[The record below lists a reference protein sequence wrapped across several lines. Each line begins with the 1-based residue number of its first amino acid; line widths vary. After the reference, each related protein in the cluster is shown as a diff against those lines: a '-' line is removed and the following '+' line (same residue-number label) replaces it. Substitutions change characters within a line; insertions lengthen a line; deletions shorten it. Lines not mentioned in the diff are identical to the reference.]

1 VIFNDYQ
8 HEMRE
13 VCNMKVHSG
22 RWFIVTLIV
31 LFTIVMA
38 ACTRPAR
45 PGDETPTSTVATSS
59 DGTVSGVVTATVAA
73 DTTSGGDTTGGD
85 AAADST
91 ATTVPPQPVEVTPEA
106 TSDAST
112 GDTSGGDTGATTPD
126 ASVATPDAGVA
137 TPDTSETTT
146 EDAPTPEPAIT
157 ATPVVTT
164 TADTTTGDTTT
175 EDTTTGDAAATTGTP
190 PTTEVN
196 HTVQLGESLYRIG
209 LQYGYSWTVLAQ
221 YNGIT
226 NPNYLTP
233 GQVIKI
239 PAAGTPPPTT
249 PPGEQLY
256 TVKRGD
262 TLGMIAAAYGVSWV
276 QIAEANGVVN
286 PNLIYPGQVL
296 KIPSNTPGPAPQFS
310 HVVKQGETLFLISL
324 HYGVVWTQIAEANSI
339 TAPYVIFP
347 GQTLI
352 IPGGS

>member
-1 VIFNDYQ
+1 
-8 HEMRE
+8 
-13 VCNMKVHSG
+13 MKVHSG

-31 LFTIVMA
+31 LFTVVMV

-45 PGDETPTSTVATSS
+45 PGDETPTPTVATSG
-59 DGTVSGVVTATVAA
+59 DGTVSGVVTATLAA

-85 AAADST
+85 AAAGDTST
-91 ATTVPPQPVEVTPEA
+91 TTPPQPVDATPEP

-112 GDTSGGDTGATTPD
+112 GDTSGDDTGA
-126 ASVATPDAGVA
+126 ATPDAGVA
-137 TPDTSETTT
+137 TPDTGEATT
-146 EDAPTPEPAIT
+146 EDAPTPEPGIT

-164 TADTTTGDTTT
+164 TDDAVTSDTTT
-175 EDTTTGDAAATTGTP
+175 EDTTAGDAAATTATGTP

-226 NPNYLTP
+226 NPNYVTP

-239 PAAGTPPPTT
+239 PAAGTPPPTI

-286 PNLIYPGQVL
+286 PNLIFPGQVL

-324 HYGVVWTQIAEANSI
+324 HYGVLWTQIAEANSI

-352 IPGGS
+352 IPGGG